1 MEPLGGAH
9 PERGDGV
16 MAGALLA
23 LGSGGL
29 VGLVLGLI
37 GGGGS
42 ILAVPLLV
50 YAVGVPSHIAVGTA
64 AFAVALNALASLGL
78 HARRGP
84 IRWPCAIVFSL
95 AGIVGALAGAALG
108 KTVDGGQL
116 LALFGVLMI
125 AVGLLML
132 RPKPVAVASQS
143 QRLSFANARRLL
155 PRLLLAGLAVGA
167 LSGFFGIG
175 GGFLILP
182 GLMLAADMDVQDAAS
197 ASLVGVAA
205 FGTATASS
213 YAWSGL
219 IDWQVAGL
227 LVAGG
232 LLGAVAGSRANAALA
247 QDKDRLSRL
256 FAWFVVAGGLY
267 VAGRGALS
275 VLAA

>member
-1 MEPLGGAH
+1 
-9 PERGDGV
+9 

-23 LGSGGL
+23 LGSGSL
-29 VGLVLGLI
+29 IGLVLGLI

-50 YAVGVPSHIAVGTA
+50 YAVGVPPHIAIGTA
-64 AFAVALNALASLGL
+64 AFAVALNALASLAL
-78 HARRGP
+78 HARRAP
-84 IRWPCAIVFSL
+84 IRWPCAIAFSL
-95 AGIVGALAGAALG
+95 AGVAGALLGATIG
-108 KTVDGGQL
+108 KAVDGRQL

-125 AVGLLML
+125 VVGLLMM
-132 RPKPVAVASQS
+132 RPKPAAAVSS
-143 QRLSFANARRLL
+143 ERLSLVNARRLL
-155 PRLLLAGLAVGA
+155 PRLLLAGLTVGT

-182 GLMLAADMDVQDAAS
+182 GLMLAADMDVRDAAS

-205 FGTATASS
+205 FGTASASS

-232 LLGAVAGSRANAALA
+232 LLGAVAGSRANAVLA
-247 QDKDRLSRL
+247 QNKDRLSRL
-256 FAWFVVAGGLY
+256 FAWFVVVAGLY

-275 VLAA
+275 VLA

>member
-1 MEPLGGAH
+1 
-9 PERGDGV
+9 

-23 LGSGGL
+23 LGSGSL

-50 YAVGVPSHIAVGTA
+50 YAVGVPPHVAIGTA
-64 AFAVALNALASLGL
+64 ALGVALNALASLAL
-78 HARRGP
+78 HARRAP
-84 IRWPCAIVFSL
+84 IRWPCAIAFSL
-95 AGIVGALAGAALG
+95 AGVAGALIGATLG
-108 KTVDGGQL
+108 KAIDGRDL

-125 AVGLLML
+125 VVGAVMM
-132 RPKPVAVASQS
+132 RPKFNTRNPSE
-143 QRLSFANARRLL
+143 RLNLANARRLL
-155 PRLLLAGLAVGA
+155 PRLLASGMAVGI

-182 GLMLAADMDVQDAAS
+182 GLMLAADMDVRDAAS

-205 FGTATASS
+205 FGTASASS

-219 IDWQVAGL
+219 IDWQVAGF

-232 LLGAVAGSRANAALA
+232 LLGAVAGSRANAMLA
-247 QDKDRLSRL
+247 ENKDRLSRL
-256 FAWFVVAGGLY
+256 FAWFVVGAGLY

-275 VLAA
+275 ILA

>member
-1 MEPLGGAH
+1 
-9 PERGDGV
+9 

-50 YAVGVPSHIAVGTA
+50 YAVGVPAHIAIGTA
-64 AFAVALNALASLGL
+64 ALAVALNALASLAL
-78 HARRGP
+78 HARRAP

-95 AGIVGALAGAALG
+95 AGVAGALVGAALG
-108 KTVDGGQL
+108 KAVDGGDL
-116 LALFGVLMI
+116 LALFGLLMI
-125 AVGLLML
+125 VVGAVMM
-132 RPKPVAVASQS
+132 RPKPAAAVSS
-143 QRLSFANARRLL
+143 ERLNITNARRLL
-155 PRLLLAGLAVGA
+155 PRLLTAGLAVGT

-182 GLMLAADMDVQDAAS
+182 GLMLAADMDVRDAAS

-205 FGTATASS
+205 FGTASASS

-232 LLGAVAGSRANAALA
+232 LLGAVAGSRANAVLA
-247 QDKDRLSRL
+247 ENKDRLSRL
-256 FAWFVVAGGLY
+256 FAWFVVAAGLY

-275 VLAA
+275 ILA

>member
-1 MEPLGGAH
+1 
-9 PERGDGV
+9 

-23 LGSGGL
+23 LGSGSL

-50 YAVGVPSHIAVGTA
+50 YAVGVPPHVAIGTA
-64 AFAVALNALASLGL
+64 ALGVALNALVSLAL
-78 HARRGP
+78 HARRAP

-95 AGIVGALAGAALG
+95 AGVAGALVGAAFGKAL
-108 KTVDGGQL
+108 DGRDL
-116 LALFGVLMI
+116 LALFGLLMI
-125 AVGLLML
+125 MVGIVMMRSKPAAT
-132 RPKPVAVASQS
+132 RPSE
-143 QRLSFANARRLL
+143 RLNLANARRLL
-155 PRLLLAGLAVGA
+155 PRLLASGLAVGA

-182 GLMLAADMDVQDAAS
+182 GLMLAADMDVRDAAS

-205 FGTATASS
+205 FGTASASS

-232 LLGAVAGSRANAALA
+232 LLGAVAGSRANAVLA
-247 QDKDRLSRL
+247 ENKARLSRL
-256 FAWFVVAGGLY
+256 FAWFVVAAGLY
-267 VAGRGALS
+267 VAGRGVLS
-275 VLAA
+275 VLA

>member
-1 MEPLGGAH
+1 
-9 PERGDGV
+9 

-50 YAVGVPSHIAVGTA
+50 YAVGVPAHIAIGTA
-64 AFAVALNALASLGL
+64 ALAVALNALASLAL
-78 HARRGP
+78 HARRAP

-95 AGIVGALAGAALG
+95 AGVAGALVGAALG
-108 KTVDGGQL
+108 KAVDGGDL
-116 LALFGVLMI
+116 LALFGLLMI
-125 AVGLLML
+125 VVGAVMM
-132 RPKPVAVASQS
+132 RPKPAAAVSS
-143 QRLSFANARRLL
+143 ERLNITNARRLL
-155 PRLLLAGLAVGA
+155 PRLLTAGLAVGT

-182 GLMLAADMDVQDAAS
+182 GLMLAADMDVRDAAS

-205 FGTATASS
+205 FGTASASS

-232 LLGAVAGSRANAALA
+232 LLGAVAGSRANAVLA
-247 QDKDRLSRL
+247 ENRDRLSRL
-256 FAWFVVAGGLY
+256 FAWFVVAAGLY

-275 VLAA
+275 ILA

>member
-1 MEPLGGAH
+1 
-9 PERGDGV
+9 

-50 YAVGVPSHIAVGTA
+50 YAVGVPAHIAIGTA
-64 AFAVALNALASLGL
+64 ALAVALNALASLAL
-78 HARRGP
+78 HARRAP

-95 AGIVGALAGAALG
+95 AGVAGALVGAALG
-108 KTVDGGQL
+108 KAVDGGDL
-116 LALFGVLMI
+116 LALFGLLMI
-125 AVGLLML
+125 VVGAVMM
-132 RPKPVAVASQS
+132 RPKPAAAVSS
-143 QRLSFANARRLL
+143 ERLNITNARRLL
-155 PRLLLAGLAVGA
+155 PRLLAAGLAVGT

-182 GLMLAADMDVQDAAS
+182 GLMLAADMDVRDAAS

-205 FGTATASS
+205 FGTASASS

-232 LLGAVAGSRANAALA
+232 LLGAVAGSRANAVLA
-247 QDKDRLSRL
+247 ENKDRLSRL
-256 FAWFVVAGGLY
+256 FAWFVVAAGLY

-275 VLAA
+275 ILA

>member
-1 MEPLGGAH
+1 
-9 PERGDGV
+9 
-16 MAGALLA
+16 MAAALLA
-23 LGSGGL
+23 LGSGSL

-50 YAVGVPSHIAVGTA
+50 FVVGVPAHIAIGTA
-64 AFAVALNALASLGL
+64 ALAVALNALASLAL
-78 HARRGP
+78 HARRAP

-95 AGIVGALAGAALG
+95 AGVAGALAGAALG
-108 KTVDGGQL
+108 KAVDGRDL
-116 LALFGVLMI
+116 LTLF
-125 AVGLLML
+125 GLLMIVVGAVMM
-132 RPKPVAVASQS
+132 RPKPTAAVSS
-143 QRLSFANARRLL
+143 ERLSMTNARRLL
-155 PRLLLAGLAVGA
+155 PRLLAAGLAVGT

-182 GLMLAADMDVQDAAS
+182 GLMLAADMDVRDAAS

-205 FGTATASS
+205 FGTASASS

-232 LLGAVAGSRANAALA
+232 LLGAVAGSRANAVLA
-247 QDKDRLSRL
+247 KNKDRLSRL
-256 FAWFVVAGGLY
+256 FAWFVVAAGLY
-267 VAGRGALS
+267 VAGRGALAI
-275 VLAA
+275 LA

>member
-1 MEPLGGAH
+1 
-9 PERGDGV
+9 
-16 MAGALLA
+16 MAAALIA
-23 LGSGGL
+23 LGSGSL
-29 VGLVLGLI
+29 IGLVLGLI

-50 YAVGVPSHIAVGTA
+50 YAVGVPPHIAIGTA
-64 AFAVALNALASLGL
+64 ALGVALNALVGLAL
-78 HARRGP
+78 HARRAP
-84 IRWPCAIVFSL
+84 IRWPCAIAFSL
-95 AGIVGALAGAALG
+95 AGMAGALVGAALG
-108 KTVDGGQL
+108 KAVDGGQL

-125 AVGLLML
+125 VIGVLMM
-132 RPKPVAVASQS
+132 RPKPTATTSS
-143 QRLSFANARRLL
+143 ERLSLANARRLL
-155 PRLLLAGLAVGA
+155 PRLLAAGLAVGA

-182 GLMLAADMDVQDAAS
+182 GLMLAADMDVRDAAS

-205 FGTATASS
+205 FGTASASS

-232 LLGAVAGSRANAALA
+232 LLGAVAGNRANAVLA
-247 QDKDRLSRL
+247 QNKDRLSRL
-256 FAWFVVAGGLY
+256 FAWFVVAAGLY

-275 VLAA
+275 IAAA

>member
-1 MEPLGGAH
+1 
-9 PERGDGV
+9 

-23 LGSGGL
+23 LGSGSL

-50 YAVGVPSHIAVGTA
+50 YAVGVPAHIAIGTA
-64 AFAVALNALASLGL
+64 AFGVALNALASLAM
-78 HARRGP
+78 HARRAP
-84 IRWPCAIVFSL
+84 IRWPCAIAFSL
-95 AGIVGALAGAALG
+95 AGVAGALVGAALG
-108 KTVDGGQL
+108 KAVDGRDL
-116 LALFGVLMI
+116 LALFGLLMI
-125 AVGLLML
+125 AVGVVMM
-132 RPKPVAVASQS
+132 RSKPNTTKPSE
-143 QRLSFANARRLL
+143 RLNRANARRLL
-155 PRLLLAGLAVGA
+155 PRLLVAGLAVGT

-182 GLMLAADMDVQDAAS
+182 GLMLAVDMDVRDAAS

-205 FGTATASS
+205 FGTASASS

-232 LLGAVAGSRANAALA
+232 LLGAVAGTRANAVLA
-247 QDKDRLSRL
+247 ENKGRLSRL
-256 FAWFVVAGGLY
+256 FAWFVVSAGLY

-275 VLAA
+275 ILA

>member
-1 MEPLGGAH
+1 
-9 PERGDGV
+9 

-50 YAVGVPSHIAVGTA
+50 YAVGVPAHIAIGTA
-64 AFAVALNALASLGL
+64 ALAVALNALASLAL
-78 HARRGP
+78 HARRAP

-95 AGIVGALAGAALG
+95 AGVAGALVGAALG
-108 KTVDGGQL
+108 KAVDGGDL
-116 LALFGVLMI
+116 LALFGLLMI
-125 AVGLLML
+125 VVGAVMM
-132 RPKPVAVASQS
+132 RPKPAAAVSS
-143 QRLSFANARRLL
+143 ERLNITNARRLL
-155 PRLLLAGLAVGA
+155 PRLLTAGLAVGT

-182 GLMLAADMDVQDAAS
+182 GLMLAADMDVRDAAS

-205 FGTATASS
+205 FGTASASS

-232 LLGAVAGSRANAALA
+232 LLGAVAGSRANAVLA
-247 QDKDRLSRL
+247 ENKYRLSRL
-256 FAWFVVAGGLY
+256 FAWFVVAAGLY

-275 VLAA
+275 ILA

>member
-1 MEPLGGAH
+1 
-9 PERGDGV
+9 
-16 MAGALLA
+16 MAGARLA
-23 LGSGGL
+23 LGSGSL
-29 VGLVLGLI
+29 IGLVLGLI

-50 YAVGVPSHIAVGTA
+50 YAVGVPPHIAIGTA
-64 AFAVALNALASLGL
+64 ALAVALNALTSLVL
-78 HARRGP
+78 HARRAP
-84 IRWPCAIVFSL
+84 IRWPCAIAFSL
-95 AGIVGALAGAALG
+95 AGVAGALLGAAMG
-108 KTVDGGQL
+108 KAVDGHQL

-125 AVGLLML
+125 VVGVLMM
-132 RPKPVAVASQS
+132 RPKPAATAPS
-143 QRLSFANARRLL
+143 QRLNLANARRLL
-155 PRLLLAGLAVGA
+155 PRLLAAGLAVGA

-182 GLMLAADMDVQDAAS
+182 GLMQAADMDVRDAAS

-205 FGTATASS
+205 FGTASASS

-232 LLGAVAGSRANAALA
+232 LLGAVVGSRANAALTR
-247 QDKDRLSRL
+247 KKELLSRL
-256 FAWFVVAGGLY
+256 FAWFVVAAGLY

-275 VLAA
+275 LLMA